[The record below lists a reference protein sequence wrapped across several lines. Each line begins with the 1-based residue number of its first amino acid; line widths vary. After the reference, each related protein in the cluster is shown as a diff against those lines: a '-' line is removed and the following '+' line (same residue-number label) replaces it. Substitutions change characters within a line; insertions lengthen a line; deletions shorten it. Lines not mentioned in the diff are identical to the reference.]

1 MKHHLY
7 FLLALAAGIGLYGC
21 KKNLAPTAPN
31 NEFTKKTY
39 KPSPSEL
46 NVPVVIPIKAVNDK
60 INKELKGL
68 IYEDSSLTN
77 NGNDNLLLKVWKQG
91 DIKVDVKYDYFDYSV
106 PLKIWAK
113 YGVSILGYTQ
123 FGETD
128 LGIKLRFKT
137 KLRMDSTWKIV
148 SHTEPHGY
156 EWISSP
162 ILKIGMMEIPIKFI
176 GDLILE
182 SQKKD
187 LAKMIDQQ
195 ASESIN
201 IKGFAKDIFK
211 TLQNPIEISTDPKV
225 WLKIS
230 PKSFSMTPFYGQ
242 TGNIKSALGLVA
254 ATETVFG
261 LKPAVKVD
269 TILPNLHLTNVAK
282 NNFFIAI
289 TADVPYEYAT
299 EMARK
304 MQKGLIYEFK
314 EGKYKVKIEDMMIY
328 ASGDK
333 VAVKTDISG
342 SIKGTIYLTGVPI
355 YDELNQSIFIKNVDF
370 DIDTRNKLLKT
381 ANWMM
386 NGAIEKKLEKSLVF
400 PLKDQL
406 DESKKLIQKTLQNNR
421 IQPGVLL
428 MGKLTT
434 LEPKDVLITKDGIR
448 AFVEAKGN
456 LEIKVDGF

>member
-1 MKHHLY
+1 MNLAHY
-7 FLLALAAGIGLYGC
+7 FLLGALITTGLYGC
-21 KKNLAPTAPN
+21 KKNLAPTAPS
-31 NEFTKKTY
+31 NEFTKKVY
-39 KPSPSEL
+39 VPSPSEL
-46 NVPVVIPIKAVNDK
+46 NVPVVIPIKAVNEK
-60 INKELKGL
+60 LNKELKGL
-68 IYEDSSLTN
+68 IYEDSSLTDN
-77 NGNDNLLLKVWKQG
+77 NNDNLLLKVWKQG
-91 DIKVDVKYDYFDYSV
+91 DIKVDVKYDYFDYTV

-113 YGVSILGYTQ
+113 YGVSILGFTQ

-137 KLRMDSTWKIV
+137 KIRMDSTWKIV
-148 SHTEPHGY
+148 SHTEPQGY
-156 EWISSP
+156 EWITSP
-162 ILKIGMMEIPIKFI
+162 ILRIGVMEIPIKFI

-182 SQKKD
+182 SQKKE

-195 ASESIN
+195 ASQTIN
-201 IKGFAKDIFK
+201 IKTYAKDIFK
-211 TLQNPIEISTDPKV
+211 TLQSPIEVSSDPKI
-225 WLKIS
+225 WLKIA

-254 ATETVFG
+254 STETIFG
-261 LKPAVKVD
+261 LKPSIKID
-269 TILPNLHLTNVAK
+269 TVLPNLRLTNVAK

-289 TADVPYEYAT
+289 SADVPYEYAT

-304 MQKGLIYEFK
+304 MQNGLIYEFK
-314 EGKYKVKIEDMMIY
+314 EGKYKIKIEDMLVY
-328 ASGDK
+328 GNGDK

-342 SIKGTIYLTGVPI
+342 SIKGTIYLTGIPV

-406 DESKKLIQKTLQNNR
+406 NDSKKLIQKTLQNNR

-428 MGKLTT
+428 QGKLNT
-434 LEPKDVLITKDGIR
+434 LEPKDVLVTKDGIR

-456 LEIKVDGF
+456 LEIKIDGF